1 MITLPLSTTVG
12 RNLPKEAF
20 YRRLTLNAELKE
32 KFVGEIRRI
41 ILSNSLTGTTLN
53 LQAGGEV
60 TEILLLTV
68 ELKKALTDYRVIEA
82 IARQN
87 PHKLVFHLQY
97 GEQEQLALYYGK
109 LYKTPWRPLGCLP
122 LEAKGFTLDGV
133 WDNMV
138 AQIALSDADL
148 PQSQDLTV
156 PERIERQERRERLE
170 KELTK
175 TERLTRVEKQP
186 KKKFELYQ
194 RVQELTRELED
205 I

>member
-1 MITLPLSTTVG
+1 MITLPLSTAVG

-97 GEQEQLALYYGK
+97 EQQEQLALYYGK
-109 LYKTPWRPLGCLP
+109 LYKTPWHPLGCLP

-148 PQSQDLTV
+148 PQSQNLTV

-194 RVQELTRELED
+194 RVQKLTRELEE
-205 I
+205 

>member
-1 MITLPLSTTVG
+1 MITLPLSTAVG

-97 GEQEQLALYYGK
+97 GEQEQLAL
-109 LYKTPWRPLGCLP
+109 
-122 LEAKGFTLDGV
+122 
-133 WDNMV
+133 
-138 AQIALSDADL
+138 
-148 PQSQDLTV
+148 
-156 PERIERQERRERLE
+156 
-170 KELTK
+170 
-175 TERLTRVEKQP
+175 
-186 KKKFELYQ
+186 
-194 RVQELTRELED
+194 
-205 I
+205 